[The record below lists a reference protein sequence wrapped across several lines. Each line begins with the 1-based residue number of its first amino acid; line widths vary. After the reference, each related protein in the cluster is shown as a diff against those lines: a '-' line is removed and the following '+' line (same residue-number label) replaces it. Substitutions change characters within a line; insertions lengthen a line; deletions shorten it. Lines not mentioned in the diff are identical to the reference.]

1 MSNSSNKTIA
11 KNTIFL
17 IIRMVIVTFITIFTT
32 RFLLQNLGIEDY
44 GVYNVTLGIVA
55 ICSFLRPS
63 LANAVQ
69 RFYNVELGKN
79 SLQGATRV
87 FSTGLFI
94 HFCIAL
100 LLVVI
105 CELLGLWYI
114 NTTMV
119 IPDGRYDA
127 VFWVF
132 QISMVSMFFSMI
144 QVPYTAAVMAHE
156 KMDFFAALNVI
167 DAVLKLLIAI
177 LICYSPFDR
186 LVFYGFLLLCVTFFN
201 LVINAWY
208 AHHNFK
214 EAYFSKDGIR
224 DLLRPLLSFSF
235 WNMFESLAR
244 IGKDQG
250 SNMLLNYYFGP
261 AVNAAR
267 GVTGQVSFALASL
280 IDTSGTAARP
290 QMVQRF
296 AKGEVESSI
305 SIFYSLSKVVA
316 IVVILIGV
324 PIFLETNYV
333 LHLWLGDNIPSYSI
347 VFVRLVIIMTFVDKL
362 ATPVTSIIHA
372 TGKIKKY
379 HLTASIINL
388 LVMPL
393 VWLFFSMDYD
403 AEYLYISFILGSFV
417 AQALFVRIL
426 NKQVCISKSKYLI
439 DVIAK
444 PLLTLL
450 MAAILPV
457 YLHYSM
463 EEGFMRLVAVS
474 CAMLLMMAP
483 IGYTICLSKS
493 EKGLIRSFL
502 AKFKK

>member
-1 MSNSSNKTIA
+1 MSNNSNKTIA
-11 KNTIFL
+11 RNTIFL
-17 IIRMVIVTFITIFTT
+17 VIRMVVVTFITIFTT
-32 RFLLQNLGIEDY
+32 RFLLQNLGIDDY

-100 LLVVI
+100 LIVVV
-105 CELLGLWYI
+105 CEILGLWYI

-132 QISMVSMFFSMI
+132 QISMLSMFFSMI
-144 QVPYTAAVMAHE
+144 QVPYTSAVMAHE

-186 LVFYGFLLLCVTFFN
+186 LVFYGFLLFCVTFFN
-201 LVINAWY
+201 LIINAWY
-208 AHHNFK
+208 THHNFK
-214 EAYFSKDGIR
+214 EAYFCKEGIS

-280 IDTSGTAARP
+280 IDTTGTAARP

-296 AKGEVESSI
+296 AKGEIDSSI

-324 PIFLETNYV
+324 PICLETNYI
-333 LHLWLGDNIPSYSI
+333 LHLWLGNNIPSFSI
-347 VFVRLVIIMTFVDKL
+347 LFVRLVVLMTFIDKL

-372 TGKIKKY
+372 SGKIRNY
-379 HLTASIINL
+379 HLTASFVNI
-388 LVMPL
+388 LVIPL
-393 VWLFFSMDYD
+393 VWLFFLMGYG

-417 AQALFVRIL
+417 AQCIFVLIL
-426 NKQVCISKSKYLI
+426 NKQVGISNSRYLI

-444 PLLTLL
+444 PLLTLSL
-450 MAAILPV
+450 ASILPV

-474 CAMLLMMAP
+474 CAMLLMMTL
-483 IGYTICLSKS
+483 IGYTICLNKS
-493 EKGLIRSFL
+493 EKGLIRSFWGKL
-502 AKFKK
+502 RK

>member
-1 MSNSSNKTIA
+1 M
-11 KNTIFL
+11 
-17 IIRMVIVTFITIFTT
+17 FITIFTT

-55 ICSFLRPS
+55 IFSFLRPS
-63 LANAVQ
+63 LANTVQ

-79 SLQGATRV
+79 SLQGATKV

-105 CELLGLWYI
+105 CEALGLWYI

-132 QISMVSMFFSMI
+132 QISMVSLFFSMI

-186 LVFYGFLLLCVTFFN
+186 LVFYGFLLLCITIFN
-201 LVINAWY
+201 LIINAWY
-208 AHHNFK
+208 THRNFK
-214 EAYFSKDGIR
+214 EAYFCKDGIR
-224 DLLRPLLSFSF
+224 ELLRPLLSFSF

-250 SNMLLNYYFGP
+250 CNMLLNYYFGP

-267 GVTGQVSFALASL
+267 GVTGQVSFALSSL
-280 IDTSGTAARP
+280 IDTSGIAARP
-290 QMVQRF
+290 QLVQRY
-296 AKGEVESSI
+296 AKGEIKSSI
-305 SIFYSLSKVVA
+305 SIFYFLSKVVA

-324 PIFLETNYV
+324 PIYLETNYV
-333 LHLWLGDNIPSYSI
+333 LHLWLGKNIPTYSI
-347 VFVRLVIIMTFVDKL
+347 IFVRLVIIMTFVDKL

-372 TGKIKKY
+372 SGRIKNY
-379 HLTASIINL
+379 HLTASVVNISVI
-388 LVMPL
+388 PF
-393 VWLFFSMDYD
+393 VWLFFSMGYD
-403 AEYLYISFILGSFV
+403 AEYLYISFILGSFI
-417 AQALFVRIL
+417 AQVLFVLIL
-426 NKQVCISKSKYLI
+426 NKQVCITKSRYFI

-444 PLLTLL
+444 PLLTLFL
-450 MAAILPV
+450 SAILPV
-457 YLHYSM
+457 YIHYSM
-463 EEGFMRLVAVS
+463 EEGFVRLVAVS
-474 CAMLLMMAP
+474 CTMFIMMAL
-483 IGYTICLSKS
+483 IGYTVCLNKS

-502 AKFKK
+502 IKFMK